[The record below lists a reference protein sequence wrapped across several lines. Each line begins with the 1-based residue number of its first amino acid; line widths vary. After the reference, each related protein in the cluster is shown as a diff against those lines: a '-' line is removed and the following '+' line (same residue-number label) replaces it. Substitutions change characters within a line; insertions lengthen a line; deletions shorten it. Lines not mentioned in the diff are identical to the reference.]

1 MLESYKWQDGWK
13 SLQALILRAPLCGAN
28 KEHSESVLKF
38 GKEEE
43 IPELRRLSESAQLEE
58 EKLHNTDSQ
67 MSGPRRPLFN
77 RQTPF
82 LDGDAMTPC
91 HISDA
96 KTNGIKMM

>member
-1 MLESYKWQDGWK
+1 MFFGLGTFLKTAW
-13 SLQALILRAPLCGAN
+13 LQLWGDNN
-28 KEHSESVLKF
+28 KEHLESVLKF

-67 MSGPRRPLFN
+67 MSGSRRPLFN

-82 LDGDAMTPC
+82 LDDDAMTPG

-96 KTNGIKMM
+96 KTN